1 MNLNTL
7 LDLAIM
13 IFAGMFCGRTSPTAS
28 TSEAT
33 MSLEGTLPT

>member
-13 IFAGMFCGRTSPTAS
+13 IFAGMFCGRMAKQAVFRSSTSPP
-28 TSEAT
+28 
-33 MSLEGTLPT
+33 GRGRR